1 MALEAVFKIGGQ
13 DFTPLLL
20 EGGIKWSRN
29 DIDGSN
35 AGRTQD
41 GVMHRDRVDS
51 KAKLELSIRRVTT
64 EQFMALNAALAPQYI
79 DVTYLDPREGVVTR
93 TFYGS
98 SVSSSIMRVSGGKT
112 YWTGTTFNLIER

>member
-1 MALEAVFKIGGQ
+1 MEAVFKIGGH
-13 DFTPLLL
+13 DFTDLLL
-20 EGGIKWSRN
+20 EGGVKWSRN

-41 GVMHRDRVDS
+41 GVMHRDRVDT
-51 KAKLELSIRRVTT
+51 KVKLELSIRRVTT
-64 EQFMALNAALAPQYI
+64 EQMIELNAALEPQYV
-79 DVTYLDPREGVVTR
+79 DVTYLDPQDGVVTR

-98 SVSSSIMRVSGGKT
+98 SVSSSILRTSGGKT